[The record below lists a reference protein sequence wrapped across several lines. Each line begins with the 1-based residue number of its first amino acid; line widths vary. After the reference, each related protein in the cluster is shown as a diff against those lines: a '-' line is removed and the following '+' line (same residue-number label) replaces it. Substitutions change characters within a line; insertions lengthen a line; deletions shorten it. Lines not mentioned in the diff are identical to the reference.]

1 MTQINRSK
9 AFWTILSVILWGTLI
24 IQLYWLVTG
33 RLGAGHNHIS
43 TSTLGIVALQLRK
56 RLVKY
61 SDFIET
67 KNLQEDWRRYLD
79 SSK

>member
-1 MTQINRSK
+1 M
-9 AFWTILSVILWGTLI
+9 FWAILSMILWGTLL

-33 RLGAGHNHIS
+33 QLGSGNNHIS

-67 KNLQEDWRRYLD
+67 RHLKEDWQRYLD